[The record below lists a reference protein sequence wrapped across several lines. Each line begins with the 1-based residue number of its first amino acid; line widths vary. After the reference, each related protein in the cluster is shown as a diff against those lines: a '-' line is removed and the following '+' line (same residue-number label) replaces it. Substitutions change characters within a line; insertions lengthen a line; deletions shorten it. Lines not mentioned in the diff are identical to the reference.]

1 MFMKNKKILLAGGS
15 GFIGQAL
22 AARWGRDNQVII
34 LSRQSAG
41 THNNTYGSKPLKAV
55 DGYNITYWRW
65 DGRHVESHWAAE
77 LENCDLVVNLAGRS
91 VNCRYTERNKQEI
104 FDSRTDATQVIG
116 DAIRSAVVPP
126 KLWVNI
132 SSATIYRH
140 AEDHSQDEYTGEI
153 GEGFSVEVCKRW
165 ENVFFSQRTPFTRK
179 IALRTAITLGD
190 GGVMTPYM
198 RLVRF
203 GLGGRQGNGKQM
215 YSWVHVDDIG
225 GAIEWLFVRPE
236 LEGVFNMAAPGPVS
250 NDFFMATLR
259 RLTRTRIG
267 LPAPAWL
274 LKLGAALIGT
284 ETELLLKSRWVVP
297 TKLLEAGFRFRYERL
312 EKALE
317 DLI

>member
-1 MFMKNKKILLAGGS
+1 MKNKKILLAGGS

-34 LSRQSAG
+34 LSRQSKAA
-41 THNNTYGSKPLKAV
+41 HNNTYGRKRLKAG

-91 VNCRYTERNKQEI
+91 VNCRYTEHNKQEI
-104 FDSRTDATQVIG
+104 FDSRTDATQAIG
-116 DAIRSAVVPP
+116 DAVRGAVVPP
-126 KLWVNI
+126 KLWINI
-132 SSATIYRH
+132 ASATIYRH

-190 GGVMTPYM
+190 GGVMTPYL
-198 RLVRF
+198 RLLRF
-203 GLGGRQGNGKQM
+203 GLGGRQGSGRQM

-225 GAIEWLFVRPE
+225 GAIEWLFDRPE
-236 LEGVFNMAAPGPVS
+236 LEGVYNMAAPAPVS
-250 NDFFMATLR
+250 NAFFMATLR

-274 LKLGAALIGT
+274 LRLGAALIGT

-297 TKLLEAGFRFRYERL
+297 TKLLETGFRFRYERL

-317 DLI
+317 DII